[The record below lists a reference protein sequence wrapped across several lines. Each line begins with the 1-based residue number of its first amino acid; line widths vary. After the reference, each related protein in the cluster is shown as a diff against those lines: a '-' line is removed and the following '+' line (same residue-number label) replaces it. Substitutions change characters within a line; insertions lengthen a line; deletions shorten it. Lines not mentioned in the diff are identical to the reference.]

1 MSENLESNGT
11 ASQCEDWQTHQSG
24 FALTNVG
31 CKIPERQMVVRQ
43 VLGDRNCAYSTAVI
57 LLPTGKTNIH
67 KPEAGAVLSWEQT
80 RENSWQVK

>member
-1 MSENLESNGT
+1 MSENLESNET

-57 LLPTGKTNIH
+57 LLPTEKTNIH